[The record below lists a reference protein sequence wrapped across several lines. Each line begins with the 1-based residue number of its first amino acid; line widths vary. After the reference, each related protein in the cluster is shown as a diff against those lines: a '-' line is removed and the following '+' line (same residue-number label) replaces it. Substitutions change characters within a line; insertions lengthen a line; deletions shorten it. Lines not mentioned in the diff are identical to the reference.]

1 MNNIQTAEEKVS
13 ASQKRYNKMKAV
25 RELLHPLTYE
35 CLVHWT
41 TVSNPD
47 KTSNQINS
55 IVSKL
60 LVPTE
65 KSAVFIAQV
74 FTMDRQMREY
84 VARIDEYNNDVRVAF
99 SSGIKPI
106 QQKVS
111 LLTEILE
118 EQKSKLAQ

>member
-1 MNNIQTAEEKVS
+1 MNDIQTAEKKVS
-13 ASQKRYNKMKAV
+13 ASQKRYNKMKEV
-25 RELLHPLTYE
+25 RELLHPLTYG

-41 TVSNPD
+41 TVGNPG

-60 LVPTE
+60 LIPTE

-74 FTMDRQMREY
+74 FAMDRQMRGY
-84 VARIDEYNNDVRVAF
+84 ATKLHEYNSDVHAAF
-99 SSGIKPI
+99 SSGVKPV
-106 QQKVS
+106 QEKVS